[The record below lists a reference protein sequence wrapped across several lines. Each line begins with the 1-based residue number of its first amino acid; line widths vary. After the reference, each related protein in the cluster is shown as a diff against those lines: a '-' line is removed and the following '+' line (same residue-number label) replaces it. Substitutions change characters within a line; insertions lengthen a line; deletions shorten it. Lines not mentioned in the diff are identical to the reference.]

1 MEEEKKELFQ
11 GEESQSETPIGK
23 HGSGMVTAG
32 FVLGIIGI
40 CTSFIPAVNN
50 ASFVLGI
57 LAVVFGGIGLVK
69 KLGKGKSVT
78 ALVLG
83 ILSIVIT
90 LSLQAAWS
98 AAIDESL
105 EELDYMTGDK
115 TAEILADAADVR
127 FGTFTVEEDEYWSD
141 TSLTVTVTNKSDVK
155 HSFNF
160 TIEAVTAGGV
170 RIETDTVYISDL
182 GAGQSQQVK
191 IFTYVAKE
199 DIPKFKTATF
209 RVASASMY

>member
-11 GEESQSETPIGK
+11 GEESQSEAPIGK

-32 FVLGIIGI
+32 FVLGIIGV
-40 CTSFIPAVNN
+40 CTSFIPVVNN
-50 ASFVLGI
+50 AAFVLGV
-57 LAVVFGGIGLVK
+57 LALVFGGVGLAK
-69 KLGKGKSVT
+69 RLGKGKSVT

-83 ILSIVIT
+83 VLSIVIT
-90 LSLQAAWS
+90 FSLQAAWS

-115 TAEILADAADVR
+115 TAEILADAVNVR
-127 FGTFTVEEDEYWSD
+127 FGTFTVVEDEYWTD

-191 IFTYVAKE
+191 IFTYVAEE
-199 DIPKFKTATF
+199 DIPTFKTATF